1 MSALRI
7 ALAQINGTVGDLA
20 GNSARI
26 VELIAKARDSGADL
40 VIFPQLAL
48 PGYPPDDLLLRSTFL
63 TANHERLAEL
73 ASHAQGVSAIV
84 GCIGT
89 AAGDAAAPIY
99 NAAAVLQ
106 AGTIT
111 GLYAKEELSARAPL
125 AEPRYFQPGQTSGLF
140 EIAGHPVGITIGDEI
155 DPPGTAVA
163 NLAHAGARLIVNL
176 AATPFQSGRR
186 GARRR
191 VQAALAREHGVV
203 LAYVNRVGGQ
213 DGFIF
218 DGGSAL
224 LSDSGEVIAEAR
236 PFEEELL
243 LCDLALEPPAPT
255 PARSPEQLDEDDDLA
270 DTYRALTIGIRDYAR
285 KNGFTHLTLGL
296 SGGLDSALVA
306 TLAVDALGAEA
317 VTALW
322 MPSRYSSELSRLDA
336 FALAQALGIELLTIP
351 IEPAFDAL
359 LETLTPHFAGRPPD
373 LTEENLQARI
383 RGNLLMALSNKFGWL
398 VLTTSNKSETAVG
411 YTTLYGDMAGG
422 LAPLKDVYKTVV
434 FSLARWRN
442 TQGEVIPHSTIERPP
457 TAELRP
463 AQLDT
468 DSLPPYEVLDRI
480 LARYLEERWSAA
492 QIIAEGTEPELVRR
506 VLGLV
511 DRSEYKRRQAPPG
524 LKITSYAFG
533 IDDQMPLTSRFRE
546 V

>member
-1 MSALRI
+1 M
-7 ALAQINGTVGDLA
+7 NGTVGDLA

-26 VELIAKARDSGADL
+26 VELMAKARDSGADL

-48 PGYPPDDLLLRSTFL
+48 PGYPPDNLLLRSAFL
-63 TANHERLAEL
+63 AANQERLAEL
-73 ASHAQGVSAIV
+73 VTHAHGVSAIV

-89 AAGDAAAPIY
+89 AVGDAAAPIY

-106 AGTIT
+106 AGAIA
-111 GLYAKEELSARAPL
+111 GLYAKEDLSARAPL
-125 AEPRYFQPGQTSGLF
+125 DEMRYFQAGQAPGLF
-140 EIAGHPVGITIGDEI
+140 EIAGHLVGITIGDEI
-155 DPPGTAVA
+155 DPPGAAVA
-163 NLAHAGARLIVNL
+163 HLARAGARLIVNL

-186 GARRR
+186 GGRRR
-191 VQAALAREHGVV
+191 EQAALAREHGVA

-224 LSDSGEVIAEAR
+224 LSDAGEVIAEAR
-236 PFEEELL
+236 PFEEEFL
-243 LCDLALEPPAPT
+243 LCDLALEPPRELAP
-255 PARSPEQLDEDDDLA
+255 PEADDLA

-336 FALAQALGIELLTIP
+336 FALAEALGIELLTIP

-383 RGNLLMALSNKFGWL
+383 RGSLLMALSNKFGWL

-411 YTTLYGDMAGG
+411 YSTLYGDMAGG

-442 TQGEVIPHSTIERPP
+442 ALGEVIPHSTIERPP

-468 DSLPPYEVLDRI
+468 DSLPPYEILDRI
-480 LARYLEERWSAA
+480 LELYLEERWSAG
-492 QIIAEGTEPELVRR
+492 QIIAAGAEPEVVRR
-506 VLGLV
+506 ILGLV
-511 DRSEYKRRQAPPG
+511 DRGEYKRRQAPPG